1 MPPPPATERCA
12 CGSEQPSG
20 SCCGVPAGPRAT
32 DDAVGFLLSAARWA
46 AQELER
52 LPLTAADTEDLWR
65 DVVRMP
71 VRNLGLLVALPP
83 RLGPAV
89 AAVLAAIERGEARR
103 IDEALLPV
111 LTAVNTPVVRSGLVR
126 RVLRLRD
133 EGRIDGILA
142 AAAVIELS
150 SPSRVLLNGSLV
162 VSIAASPPAAGR
174 LAV

>member
-1 MPPPPATERCA
+1 MPPPPASERCA
-12 CGSEQPSG
+12 CGSEQLPR
-20 SCCGVPAGPRAT
+20 SCCGVPAGPHAT
-32 DDAVGFLLSAARWA
+32 EDAAGFLLARARWA

-52 LPLTAADTEDLWR
+52 LPLTADDTEELWR

-83 RLGPAV
+83 RLAPAIG
-89 AAVLAAIERGEARR
+89 AVLGAIEGGDARR

-111 LTAVNTPVVRSGLVR
+111 LTAIDTPVVRSGLVR

-133 EGRIDGILA
+133 DGRIDAILA